1 MLVCALLGAAVM
13 VMAAVHHFHD
23 RSTSGAGLV
32 SDGLLHTTEPLGA
45 GGTYR
50 RRRAPTRSR
59 LRLAATAVR
68 GR

>member
-1 MLVCALLGAAVM
+1 
-13 VMAAVHHFHD
+13 MAAVHHFHD

-59 LRLAATAVR
+59 LRLAATAL
-68 GR
+68 